1 MSTLRVALVQ
11 VGYGDEESVAD
22 RVERVSGLVREVVAE
37 HPGLDLVVLPEL
49 WAPIGFDYS
58 NWERDAEP
66 IDGPWASAMAALA
79 AEVGVTLHAGSF
91 VERLPEAGAEA
102 KSLANTSLVVGADGS
117 VLATYRK
124 IHRFGFGSGEPV
136 LMEAGRGRVVLPLRL
151 RDGSVVKVALATCY
165 DLRFP
170 ELFRL
175 LLDDGAEVFVVPAA
189 WPAPRVGHWTLL
201 GQARA
206 IENQAYVVGVNRVG
220 TGDGLDYAGDS
231 VVVDPGGA
239 VLAAAEPFAE
249 QVVTAEVDPARVAEV
264 RGAFPF
270 LRDRRTHPVR

>member
-49 WAPIGFDYS
+49 WAPTGFDYS

-151 RDGSVVKVALATCY
+151 CDGGVVRVALATCY

-206 IENQAYVVGVNRVG
+206 IENQCVMLQCNTAG
-220 TGDGLDYAGDS
+220 TH
-231 VVVDPGGA
+231 GGTVMGGHSQA
-239 VLAAAEPFAE
+239 VAANGEVLGVLAHGDEGVL
-249 QVVTAEVDPARVAEV
+249 VVEVDLDATASWRE
-264 RGAFPF
+264 AFPV
-270 LRDRRTHPVR
+270 LADRRL